1 MRKTSVFYF
10 FKRRP
15 IVRKDGHECWRGVA
29 NLLGLTTRE
38 GLRVEWMALYYTVRR
53 ENAVL
58 GKGFISI
65 DDFNL
70 LRVCDHP
77 DEVIDV
83 VQSWY
88 IKQEVTGRKSLFKS

>member
-1 MRKTSVFYF
+1 M
-10 FKRRP
+10 
-15 IVRKDGHECWRGVA
+15 
-29 NLLGLTTRE
+29 
-38 GLRVEWMALYYTVRR
+38 YYTVRR

-65 DDFNL
+65 IDDFNL
-70 LRVCDHP
+70 LKVCDHP

>member
-1 MRKTSVFYF
+1 MLEGSGEPF
-10 FKRRP
+10 
-15 IVRKDGHECWRGVA
+15 
-29 NLLGLTTRE
+29 GLYTPGR
-38 GLRVEWMALYYTVRR
+38 LRVEWMVLYYTGRR

-58 GKGFISI
+58 GNWFISI

-88 IKQEVTGRKSLFKS
+88 IKREVIGRKSLFKS